1 MSGKKCISKLILI
14 SFSFCLSQLAQDI
27 CWNSLFPLNYLQ
39 NRKMMS
45 DFLPF
50 SRPSMGDA
58 ELAALREVLQSG
70 WITTGPK
77 NYALEEAFCTLTG
90 NRHAIAVSSAT
101 GGMHVTLMA
110 LGIGA
115 GDEVITPSQTW
126 VSTLNMICLLG
137 ATPVM
142 IDVDP
147 DTLMITPEAVAAAI
161 TPRTKAIIPV
171 HYAGAP
177 ADIDAIRAIGER
189 HAIPVIEDA
198 AHAAGAYYKG
208 RHVGWR
214 GTAIF
219 SFHAIKN
226 MTCAEGGLVVTD
238 DDELAARIRSLK
250 FHGLGVDTWDRQTQ
264 GRAPQAEV
272 ITPGFKYNLADIN
285 AALAL
290 VQLEKLAHANQ
301 RRGEIAQRYLDELAD
316 TPFRPLTAPSWAH
329 QHAWHLFIIRVDET
343 ACGISR
349 DVLMEKLKTMG
360 IGTGLHFRAAHTQK
374 YYRERFPD
382 VSLPHTE
389 WNSARICSLPLFPDM
404 TDDDVT
410 RVISALRQLS
420 GC

>member
-1 MSGKKCISKLILI
+1 
-14 SFSFCLSQLAQDI
+14 
-27 CWNSLFPLNYLQ
+27 
-39 NRKMMS
+39 MS

-77 NYALEEAFCTLTG
+77 NQALEEAFCALTG

-110 LGIGA
+110 LGISA

-147 DTLMITPEAVAAAI
+147 DNLMITPEAVEAAI
-161 TPRTKAIIPV
+161 TPRTKAIVPV
-171 HYAGAP
+171 HYAGVP
-177 ADIDAIRAIGER
+177 VDIDAIRAIAER

-198 AHAAGAYYKG
+198 AHAAGTYYKG

-250 FHGLGVDTWDRQTQ
+250 FHGLGVDAYDRQTL

-272 ITPGFKYNLADIN
+272 ISPGFKYNLADIN

-290 VQLEKLAHANQ
+290 VQLDKLAAANQ
-301 RRGEIAQRYLDELAD
+301 RRAAIAQRYLRELAD
-316 TPFRPLTAPSWAH
+316 TPFRPLAVPSWEH
-329 QHAWHLFIIRVDET
+329 QHAWHLFIIRVDEA

-349 DVLMEKLKTMG
+349 DALMEKLKAMG

-389 WNSARICSLPLFPDM
+389 WNSARICSIPLFPDM

-410 RVISALRQLS
+410 RVISALHQLS
-420 GC
+420 GR

>member
-1 MSGKKCISKLILI
+1 
-14 SFSFCLSQLAQDI
+14 
-27 CWNSLFPLNYLQ
+27 
-39 NRKMMS
+39 MMS

-77 NYALEEAFCTLTG
+77 NQALEEAFCALTG

-110 LGIGA
+110 LGISA

-147 DTLMITPEAVAAAI
+147 DNLMITPEAVEAAI
-161 TPRTKAIIPV
+161 TPRTKAIVPV

-177 ADIDAIRAIGER
+177 VDIDAIRAIAER

-198 AHAAGAYYKG
+198 AHAAGTYYKG

-250 FHGLGVDTWDRQTQ
+250 FHGLGVDAYDRQTL

-272 ITPGFKYNLADIN
+272 ISPGFKYNLADIN

-290 VQLEKLAHANQ
+290 VQLDKLAAANQ
-301 RRGEIAQRYLDELAD
+301 RRAAIAQRYLRELAD
-316 TPFRPLTAPSWAH
+316 TPFRPLAVPSWEH
-329 QHAWHLFIIRVDET
+329 QHAWHLFIIRVDEA

-349 DVLMEKLKTMG
+349 DALMEKLKAMG

-389 WNSARICSLPLFPDM
+389 WNSARICSIPLFPDM

-410 RVISALRQLS
+410 RVISALHQLS
-420 GC
+420 GR

>member
-1 MSGKKCISKLILI
+1 
-14 SFSFCLSQLAQDI
+14 
-27 CWNSLFPLNYLQ
+27 
-39 NRKMMS
+39 MS

-77 NYALEEAFCTLTG
+77 NQALEEAFCALTG

-110 LGIGA
+110 LGISA

-147 DTLMITPEAVAAAI
+147 ENLMITPEAVEAAI
-161 TPRTKAIIPV
+161 TPRTKAIVPV

-177 ADIDAIRAIGER
+177 VDIDAIRAIAER
-189 HAIPVIEDA
+189 HGIPVIEDA
-198 AHAAGAYYKG
+198 AHAAGTYYKG

-238 DDELAARIRSLK
+238 DDELAAHIRSLK
-250 FHGLGVDTWDRQTQ
+250 FHGLGVDAYDRQTL

-272 ITPGFKYNLADIN
+272 ISPGFKYNLADIN

-290 VQLEKLAHANQ
+290 VQLDKLAAANQ
-301 RRGEIAQRYLDELAD
+301 RRAAIAQRYLRELAD
-316 TPFRPLTAPSWAH
+316 TPFRPLAVPSWEH
-329 QHAWHLFIIRVDET
+329 QHAWHLFIIRVDEA

-349 DVLMEKLKTMG
+349 DALMEKLKAMG

-389 WNSARICSLPLFPDM
+389 WNSARICSIPLFPDM

-410 RVISALRQLS
+410 RVISALHQLS
-420 GC
+420 GR